1 MTTNILT
8 AQRLNES
15 DEDFAIRR
23 AAYERAVKAAEDGL
37 VADRKRVDAIGR
49 SVQSKRWE

>member
-8 AQRLNES
+8 GQQPDESNEHFAQ
-15 DEDFAIRR
+15 RR
-23 AAYERAVKAAEDGL
+23 AAYERAVKAAEDSL
-37 VADRKRVDAIGR
+37 VAVRKRVDAIGR

>member
-8 AQRLNES
+8 PQQPDES

-23 AAYERAVKAAEDGL
+23 AAYERAVKAAEGRL
-37 VADRKRVDAIGR
+37 LAVRKRVDAIGR
-49 SVQSKRWE
+49 SDRSKRWE